1 MVLCRA
7 FLSLNNKL
15 QDIVVWTIKNNFNSH
30 LYIEL
35 LIQLLLKINL
45 KNPKKFGVI
54 KEKHHQS
61 VSTSILAFKD
71 PN

>member
-35 LIQLLLKINL
+35 LIQLLLKNR
-45 KNPKKFGVI
+45 PQKFGVI
-54 KEKHHQS
+54 KEKHPKRFYEYTCIQRPKLK
-61 VSTSILAFKD
+61 ST
-71 PN
+71 